1 MSENSSIQ
9 RLSSQAS
16 QMAIHRFGANGVES
30 TLTDVKRAQEERN
43 DEDVDLGADQDQD
56 MRDEDQGKE
65 SKAKAE
71 KYLQEEREK
80 QENIAGTFGDGSL
93 AFNFEG
99 PTIKV
104 DKDCNLKNFGV
115 F

>member
-1 MSENSSIQ
+1 M
-9 RLSSQAS
+9 
-16 QMAIHRFGANGVES
+16 
-30 TLTDVKRAQEERN
+30 
-43 DEDVDLGADQDQD
+43 
-56 MRDEDQGKE
+56 
-65 SKAKAE
+65 
-71 KYLQEEREK
+71 QEEREK